1 MAIQYIVREY
11 TDHQNPDVEG
21 KYYAKTVT
29 RGLAGTREL
38 AQRIAARSGHSVG
51 AVQGVIEDILEAMV
65 HFMKLGYNV
74 DCGMA
79 GRFQLKV
86 RSEGQIT
93 AEEVDAGKI
102 KKIYAHF
109 QGRMSNYISLCT
121 FQQVVNLNPKVSE
134 EEPLP

>member
-11 TDHQNPDVEG
+11 KDPQNPEMGG

-38 AQRIAARSGHSVG
+38 AQRIAARSGHSTG

-74 DCGMA
+74 DCGNA

-86 RSEGQIT
+86 SSVGQAT
-93 AEEVDAGKI
+93 ADEVDAGKI
-102 KKIYAHF
+102 KKIYPHF
-109 QGRMSNYISLCT
+109 QGRLSNYISLCT
-121 FQQVVNLNPKVSE
+121 FQQVVNLNPKTPV